1 MPEVSEGV
9 SSLMKSKESI
19 SDSVSTSSTSSADVA
34 VARGVVEDVDES
46 VVKGEKSTSEL
57 LEGGVQGG
65 PSRTYSNYE
74 WGFEC

>member
-1 MPEVSEGV
+1 
-9 SSLMKSKESI
+9 MKSKESI

-74 WGFEC
+74 WGFEF